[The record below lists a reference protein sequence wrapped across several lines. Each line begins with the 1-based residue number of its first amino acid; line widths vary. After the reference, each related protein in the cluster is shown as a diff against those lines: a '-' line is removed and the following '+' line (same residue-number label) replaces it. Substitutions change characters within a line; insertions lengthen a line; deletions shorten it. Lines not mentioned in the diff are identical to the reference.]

1 MKTKRSDMHDIL
13 FMHFSY
19 KISVGLSI
27 HMEDA
32 IEPSKTAHKPS
43 ACALWF
49 GSESMVEIASW
60 EA

>member
-1 MKTKRSDMHDIL
+1 MHDIL